1 MKESQTNFFGKSPR
15 AKDGH
20 QLKPT
25 SEMKFFTVE
34 EVASFFAVSLRSVRR
49 WIADEKLVVHH
60 FGRAVRIAESDL
72 RAFIAAHRAH

>member
-1 MKESQTNFFGKSPR
+1 
-15 AKDGH
+15 
-20 QLKPT
+20 
-25 SEMKFFTVE
+25 
-34 EVASFFAVSLRSVRR
+34 VSLRSVRR